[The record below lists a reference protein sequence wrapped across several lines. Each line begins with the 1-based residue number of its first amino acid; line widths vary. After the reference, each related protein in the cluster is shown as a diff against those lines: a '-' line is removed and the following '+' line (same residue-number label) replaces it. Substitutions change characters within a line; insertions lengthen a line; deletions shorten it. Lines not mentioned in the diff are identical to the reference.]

1 MKPSRYD
8 QSVDSIGK
16 ALVIAGLALAS
27 VGALVW
33 LGFGKGRGGF
43 LPGDLS
49 VEHGQFR
56 FYFPV
61 VTCLVASAVLTL
73 VLWFLRR

>member
-1 MKPSRYD
+1 MPNRYD
-8 QSVDSIGK
+8 DDVESIGK
-16 ALVIAGLALAS
+16 MLVIAGLVLAL

-33 LGFGKGRGGF
+33 IGFGKGRGGV

-49 VEHGQFR
+49 VEGGEFK

-61 VTCLVASAVLTL
+61 VSCLVASAVLTFI
-73 VLWFLRR
+73 LWLLRK